1 MTTVRL
7 YHADS
12 FARTFTAR
20 VVAHTRWRDRAAVV
34 LDQTGFYPEAGGQ
47 GADRGVLGGVPV
59 KDVQHDDA
67 GAIHHIIEGA
77 QDRLAI
83 GAEVAGEIDWPRR
96 RVHMALH
103 TGQHVLSAAL
113 VKEAGAATQ
122 SARLGENACTIDV
135 TRDPIPEAELA
146 RAEDLANAV
155 IDDDLAIRAW
165 FPEAGELAALPL
177 RREPKVDD
185 HVRVLAIGD
194 FDYSPCGGTHCARTG
209 QIGSIRIL
217 GTERY
222 KGLTRI
228 TFVAGARARAELAA
242 RDRIVRGLATAF
254 TCGPAELPP
263 AVDKLRRD
271 LQAMREALRD
281 QTRQLA
287 ALLASAL
294 AARAAGAVIA
304 TVDGDAELARAVAAR
319 LVELGRDALL
329 AAPGAEGTAVVM
341 MRAAG
346 SALDCGALL
355 GAIARASGGRGGGK
369 PDRAEGRV
377 PAGIDWPAA
386 VAAALT
392 PVSA

>member
-1 MTTVRL
+1 VPTVRL

-20 VVAHTRWRDRAAVV
+20 VLAHATHRGRPSIV
-34 LDQTGFYPEAGGQ
+34 LDQTHFYPEAGGQ
-47 GADRGVLGGVPV
+47 GADRGDLAGLALV
-59 KDVQHDDA
+59 DVQHDDD
-67 GAIHHIIEGA
+67 GTIHHVIAATDPPPAVGA
-77 QDRLAI
+77 DVT
-83 GAEVAGEIDWPRR
+83 GAIDWPRR
-96 RVHMALH
+96 RIHMALH

-113 VKEAGAATQ
+113 VQTARAATQ
-122 SARLGENACTIDV
+122 SARLGEGVCTIDV
-135 TRDPIPEAELA
+135 ARDPIPEAELA

-165 FPEAGELAALPL
+165 FPEAAELAALPL

-228 TFVAGARARAELAA
+228 SFVAGARARAELGA
-242 RDRIVRGLATAF
+242 RDLIVRGLATAF
-254 TCGPAELPP
+254 TCGPAELAP
-263 AVDKLRRD
+263 AVDKLRRE
-271 LQAMREALRD
+271 LAATREALRD

-287 ALLASAL
+287 ALIAAAL
-294 AARAAGAVIA
+294 AAAHPGQVIA
-304 TVDGDAELARAVAAR
+304 TVDGDAELARAVANR
-319 LVELGRDALL
+319 LVALGKDALL
-329 AAPGAEGTAVVM
+329 AAPGPDGTAVVIQ
-341 MRAAG
+341 RATG

-355 GAIARASGGRGGGK
+355 GAIAKAHGGRGGGR
-369 PDRAEGRV
+369 PERAEGRL
-377 PAGIDWPAA
+377 PTGLDWAA
-386 VAAALT
+386 SVAAAR
-392 PVSA
+392 A